1 MDAENFLEPE
11 VATTAIITAALFSPR
26 VRKVIR
32 KGVVYGAAGVL
43 VAGDVVTSF
52 ARSLGR
58 GMQVAASTAAQQT
71 QNAGS
76 QGQQVGG
83 ETIATSEVEAAARG
97 STPLDK
103 AAAKPSIPDKEGTQ

>member
-1 MDAENFLEPE
+1 MDAEDFLEPE
-11 VATTAIITAALFSPR
+11 VATTAIIAAALFSPK

-32 KGVVYGAAGVL
+32 KGFVYGAAGVL

-76 QGQQVGG
+76 QGQQVGD
-83 ETIATSEVEAAARG
+83 AAVG
-97 STPLDK
+97 GPTPLDK
-103 AAAKPSIPDKEGTQ
+103 AAVKPSMPGKEWTL